1 MVLSIFEWNE
11 AELKNDTLW
20 KKVWNPQRVRK
31 IKQITSNDLEVRLKQ
46 NFFDFYRL
54 NINNEFI
61 IADIS
66 LAEKSS
72 NLKLFQSPGTEGCY
86 LKVTFTNGTSVLIS
100 NFRTLI
106 FASKVKVIPSI

>member
-11 AELKNDTLW
+11 TELKNDTIW

-31 IKQITSNDLEVRLKQ
+31 IKEITSSDLEIRLKQ

-54 NINNEFI
+54 NINNEFT
-61 IADIS
+61 IADMS
-66 LAEKSS
+66 LIEKRS
-72 NLKLFQSPGTEGCY
+72 NLKLFQSSTVDGCY

-100 NFRTLI
+100 NFRTLT
-106 FASKVKVIPSI
+106 FASKVKVNPYI